1 MKINNLGYLLKEGI
15 RDIFRHGFM
24 SFAAVCVT
32 VACLLIVGSFTCL
45 VYNINIMVEKLNKTN
60 EILVLIDDQL
70 SDAEAKSVGTKL
82 SSIENVQER
91 TFVSRKEA
99 LANFRADHQDD
110 EAFDGVQPEDLRH
123 RFVVTL
129 KDNTL
134 MKETDEEIKK
144 LPGVAKTNAAY
155 ELAEGFSTLQSV
167 LHIVSIAV
175 IAVLLVVSL
184 LIISNTVKLAMYDR
198 KDEIAIMKMVG
209 ATNGFIR
216 LPFVV
221 EGFTLGVLG
230 AALAFGLQWLMYDVL
245 LDRIAQVDTL
255 QLFSNLEPFEG
266 DLLLPMIATFAAAG
280 IFVGVV
286 GSWTS
291 IRKFMDV

>member
-1 MKINNLGYLLKEGI
+1 MKLNNIGYLLKEGF
-15 RDIFRHGFM
+15 RGIFLHGFM

-32 VACLLIVGSFTCL
+32 VACLVIVGSFSIL
-45 VYNINIMVEKLNKTN
+45 AYNLDVMVEELNQTS
-60 EILVLIDDQL
+60 EILVYVDSSL
-70 SDAEAKSVGTKL
+70 SDAEAKSIGTKINL
-82 SSIENVQER
+82 LDNVLQA
-91 TFVSRKEA
+91 TFVSREEA
-99 LANFRADHQDD
+99 LEDFIADHDGD
-110 EAFDGVQPEDLRH
+110 SAFSGVQASDLRH
-123 RFVVTL
+123 RYVVSL
-129 KDNTL
+129 EDNTK
-134 MKETDEEIKK
+134 MKETDEQLKQ

-155 ELAEGFSTLQSV
+155 ELAEGFSTIQSV
-167 LHIVSIAV
+167 LHIVSYAV

-221 EGFTLGVLG
+221 EGFTLGMIG
-230 AALAFGLQWLMYDVL
+230 AVLAFGLEWVGYDAL
-245 LDRIAQVDTL
+245 IQRIAGVDSL
-255 QLFSNLEPFEG
+255 QLFTFVPFQE
-266 DLLLPMIATFAAAG
+266 LLIPMVVIFAGAG
-280 IFVGVV
+280 MFVGIV

>member
-1 MKINNLGYLLKEGI
+1 MRINNIGYLLKEGI
-15 RDIFRHGFM
+15 RGMFQHGFM

-32 VACLLIVGSFTCL
+32 VACLVIVGSFSLLT
-45 VYNINIMVEKLNKTN
+45 YNVSIMVEDLNQTN
-60 EILVLIDDQL
+60 EILVYIDTEL
-70 SDAEAKSVGTKL
+70 SEAEAKSVGTTINMLDNILK
-82 SSIENVQER
+82 S
-91 TFVSRKEA
+91 TFVSREEA
-99 LANFRADHQDD
+99 LEDFIRDHEGD
-110 EAFDGVQPEDLRH
+110 EAFNGVEASDLRH

-129 KDNTL
+129 EDNRL
-134 MKETDEEIKK
+134 MKQTDAALQNI
-144 LPGVAKTNAAY
+144 PGVVKTNAAY
-155 ELAEGFSTLQSV
+155 ELAEGFSTLQDV
-167 LHIVSIAV
+167 LHIVSLAV

-221 EGFTLGVLG
+221 EGFTLGMVG
-230 AALAFGLQWLMYDVL
+230 AALAFFMEWGMYNSLIDRVALVDSLNLFKFVPFQTL
-245 LDRIAQVDTL
+245 LI
-255 QLFSNLEPFEG
+255 
-266 DLLLPMIATFAAAG
+266 PMIAVFVAAG
-280 IFVGVV
+280 MFVGIV